1 MMFGMKIIIPNG
13 TLEKVPFTNQVKTI
27 IFMTNEFEEFI
38 PPLFWIFWWDTLS
51 LIIVKPIRLTY
62 HPNF

>member
-38 PPLFWIFWWDTLS
+38 PPLFWIF
-51 LIIVKPIRLTY
+51 
-62 HPNF
+62 